1 MWCKGIAAQLSLS
14 RVRRLTKKQVPTLAD
29 RFHAWRAGKC
39 AVATGLVGQPEP
51 LSIGSY
57 RKGRQ
62 IVAGKL
68 MFAGE
73 LIEAPDISLWDV
85 EMPSADFSSEA
96 HGFLWLDDLAAAGD
110 TNARDLARRWLS
122 EWVAKYPSPSRPPWS
137 PEVTGRR
144 VIRWVN
150 NALFILQGSSAHI
163 SDDYYKSL
171 SKQTEFLARRW
182 RVLPSGLGRSE
193 ALVGIIYAG
202 LTVEG
207 MQHHV
212 DSAMKALASDCDA
225 YIDAQGGIASRNPEE
240 LLDVLTHLTW
250 VQKACA
256 DVGREPATAISNAV
270 ERIGPTLRALRHA
283 NGGLTRFHG
292 GGRGVDGKLD
302 QALANAAS
310 RVVRAGDTSMGFAR
324 LNGGRT
330 SLIVDASLPPITT
343 NARRA
348 HASTLA
354 MELTSGRRPL
364 IVNCGAG
371 VSFGDRWARAG
382 RATPSHSVL
391 HLEGLSS
398 AQLNDEGHLVGGP
411 QTVQLDIQRAIES
424 QKLGAAHDAWARSHG
439 LTYVRE
445 LELSADGR
453 VLSGSDMLTTMND
466 ADKNRFDLALDATS
480 LQGVSYS
487 VRFHLHAE
495 VDASLDMAGR
505 AVSLVLRSGET
516 WVFRASEGVQLSLE
530 PSVYLEKGRIAPR
543 ATMQIVLSGKAV
555 AYASQVKWSLSK
567 AQDTPLA
574 VRDLF
579 NSDDLPDWND

>member
-1 MWCKGIAAQLSLS
+1 
-14 RVRRLTKKQVPTLAD
+14 LTKKQVPTLAD

-122 EWVAKYPSPSRPPWS
+122 EWIAKYPSPSRPPWS

-171 SKQTEFLARRW
+171 SKQTDFLARRW

-480 LQGVSYS
+480 LQGISYS

>member
-1 MWCKGIAAQLSLS
+1 M
-14 RVRRLTKKQVPTLAD
+14 AD

-39 AVATGLVGQPEP
+39 AAATGFVGQPEP
-51 LSIGSY
+51 RSIGSY
-57 RKGRQ
+57 NKGRQ
-62 IVAGKL
+62 IVAGNL

-73 LIEAPDISLWDV
+73 LIEAPDTSLWDI
-85 EMPSADFSSEA
+85 EMPSADCSSEA

-110 TNARDLARRWLS
+110 AKARDLAGRWLL
-122 EWVAKYPSPSRPPWS
+122 EWIAKYPAPSLPAWS

-150 NALFILQGSSAHI
+150 NALFILRGSGADI
-163 SDDYYKSL
+163 SDDYYTSL

-182 RVLPSGLGRSE
+182 RVLPSGLSRFE

-202 LTVEG
+202 LTIEG

-212 DSAMKALASDCDA
+212 DPAMKALASDCDA
-225 YIDAQGGIASRNPEE
+225 HIDAQGAIASRNPEE

-256 DVGREPATAISNAV
+256 AVGREPATAINNAV

-283 NGGLTRFHG
+283 DGGLTRFHG

-302 QALANAAS
+302 QALADAAS
-310 RVVRAGDTSMGFAR
+310 RVARTGDTAMGFAR

-330 SLIVDASLPPITT
+330 SLIVDASPPPVTT

-411 QTVQLDIQRAIES
+411 HTVQLDIQRTAEN
-424 QKLGAAHDAWARSHG
+424 QKLGAAHDAWAGSHG
-439 LTYVRE
+439 LTHVRE

-453 VLSGSDMLTTMND
+453 VLNGSDMLTTMND

-480 LQGVSYS
+480 LQGIAYS

-505 AVSLVLRSGET
+505 AVSLVLRSGEI

-579 NSDDLPDWND
+579 NSDDARDWND

>member
-1 MWCKGIAAQLSLS
+1 
-14 RVRRLTKKQVPTLAD
+14 LTKKQVPTLAD

-411 QTVQLDIQRAIES
+411 QTVQLDIQHAIES

-480 LQGVSYS
+480 LQGISYS

>member
-1 MWCKGIAAQLSLS
+1 
-14 RVRRLTKKQVPTLAD
+14 LTKKQVPTLAD